1 MMLNVIKRYSLEFY
15 KKLATAVV
23 FPCFTSFRRF
33 CIQYI
38 RYLLVYKHHNK
49 VNTHH
54 QNKVLIPCKEYS
66 CFGTCP
72 SFNFLICIVAPIG
85 ALSGWL
91 YLEQNEKGVLER
103 KEQKI

>member
-1 MMLNVIKRYSLEFY
+1 M
-15 KKLATAVV
+15 VV
-23 FPCFTSFRRF
+23 
-33 CIQYI
+33 
-38 RYLLVYKHHNK
+38 
-49 VNTHH
+49 VNCEKES

-72 SFNFLICIVAPIG
+72 SFIFAFVAPIG

-91 YLEQNEKGVLER
+91 YLEQNEKGVLEW